1 MPRILI
7 VVTELVIAVTLIV
20 LLNVRDGSVTTDDV
34 ARWLDRGA
42 TWSVYAF
49 LVTLGLIFIRRRYLW
64 IEAIIVVITVPVTV
78 WALTPTPGP
87 DFGRGFVLMLI
98 PGIMIGSGVS
108 LLYKTGSLALSWVSK
123 RGLHEYC
130 IRFNDVTHQAVGR
143 PCSVGCLAGMF
154 GVVAV

>member
-7 VVTELVIAVTLIV
+7 VVAEFVIAVTLIV

-78 WALTPTPGP
+78 WALTPTLGP

-98 PGIMIGSGVS
+98 PGIMIGSAVS
-108 LLYKTGSLALSWVSK
+108 LLYKTGSLALSWASK
-123 RGLHEYC
+123 RG
-130 IRFNDVTHQAVGR
+130 A
-143 PCSVGCLAGMF
+143 P
-154 GVVAV
+154 

>member
-7 VVTELVIAVTLIV
+7 VVAELVIAVTLIV

-49 LVTLGLIFIRRRYLW
+49 LVTLGLIFIRRRHLW

-98 PGIMIGSGVS
+98 PGIMIGSAVS
-108 LLYKTGSLALSWVSK
+108 LLYKIGSLALSWVSK
-123 RGLHEYC
+123 RG
-130 IRFNDVTHQAVGR
+130 A
-143 PCSVGCLAGMF
+143 P
-154 GVVAV
+154 